1 MVGIN
6 THNNKQTQAAKT
18 FTDDSRL
25 SHVCG
30 ALWAS
35 LCNDNQ
41 TVTKIEENHKRPT
54 LLVFKKYFVIL

>member
-30 ALWAS
+30 ALCA
-35 LCNDNQ
+35 
-41 TVTKIEENHKRPT
+41 T
-54 LLVFKKYFVIL
+54 LPDRKLTLNL

>member
-6 THNNKQTQAAKT
+6 THNNKQAQAAKT

-30 ALWAS
+30 ALPPM
-35 LCNDNQ
+35 LKK
-41 TVTKIEENHKRPT
+41 TMKKIFT
-54 LLVFKKYFVIL
+54 

>member
-30 ALWAS
+30 ALWA
-35 LCNDNQ
+35 
-41 TVTKIEENHKRPT
+41 T
-54 LLVFKKYFVIL
+54 LTRRKLNL